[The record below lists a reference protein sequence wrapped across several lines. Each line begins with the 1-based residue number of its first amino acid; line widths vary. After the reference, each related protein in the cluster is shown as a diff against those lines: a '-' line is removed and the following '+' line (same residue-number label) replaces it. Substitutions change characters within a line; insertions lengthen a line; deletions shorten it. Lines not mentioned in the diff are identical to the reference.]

1 MYESITFV
9 QGGKVWKKL
18 RHRARNDLFW
28 FVTKVLGMEGKFPIT
43 EQAHYPMCVF
53 AERKTGIPEVDNA
66 RVQMLQLPRGLG
78 KSVFITNGRCTQ
90 RLIQNR
96 NWSIGIANES
106 GDKAKSFLNA
116 IKNNFESNEFLQAL
130 FPECIPN
137 FNKTEWSANRIVIQR
152 AKGFNDPINPSVLA
166 VGIGSQT
173 AGLHMNEWILDDL
186 ISEDAAENAMA
197 GHFTEIAKVNRWVRY
212 MQPLLKRP
220 KRDPITFIC
229 TPWYLED
236 TYHYVVEELY
246 GKDEVEEWFNW
257 TITLP
262 SGDTRMIP
270 ILVKGE
276 IAVFRDPAIMSN
288 GHALIPEL
296 YTLDELE
303 RMQRE
308 DPYFFA
314 SQYLL
319 QPSAGEASD
328 FKEEWLK
335 EYNWSGTHQIVFRN
349 FDNRTQFE
357 NVNDLTNIISVDT
370 AISESKSAA
379 RSAITVVG
387 TNGNEQFLLEAW
399 TSRVGATDLAQ
410 QIIDFY
416 LRYNPY
422 RIVIETVAYQG
433 ALIEVLDLL
442 CAQQQV
448 KGNLPI
454 YEHRT
459 GSQSRKDIRIR
470 GLEPYFKKGLFY
482 YHKAQTEFY
491 NEYCNFP
498 NIKNRD
504 LLDALS
510 FQRDVWEKLAN
521 RDPNRSGGMIQEW
534 QSRGKS
540 QIDKI
545 RQSFKKRGIVG

>member
-1 MYESITFV
+1 MTESITFT
-9 QGGKVWKKL
+9 QGDKTWKKL
-18 RHRARNDLFW
+18 RKRSREDLYW

-53 AERKTGIPEVDNA
+53 AERKTGIPEVDGA

-90 RLIQNR
+90 RLVQNR

-137 FNKTEWSANRIVIQR
+137 FGKTEWSSTRIVINR

-197 GHFTEIAKVNRWVRY
+197 GHFTEIEKVNRWLRY

-229 TPWYLED
+229 TPWYKDD
-236 TYHYVVEELY
+236 TYTYAVEDLF
-246 GKDEVEEWFNW
+246 GKDEPEEWFNW
-257 TITLP
+257 TVTLP
-262 SGDTRMIP
+262 SGATRMIP
-270 ILVKGE
+270 LMVKGE
-276 IAVFRDPAIMSN
+276 IAVFKDPAIMSN
-288 GHALIPEL
+288 GQALMPEL
-296 YTLDELE
+296 YTLEELE

-319 QPSAGEASD
+319 EPSTGEASD
-328 FKEEWLK
+328 FKKEWLK
-335 EYNWSGTHQIVFRN
+335 EFEWSGTHQIRFRN
-349 FDNRTQFE
+349 FDNRIQFE
-357 NVNDLTNIISVDT
+357 NVNDLTNIISIDP

-379 RSAITVVG
+379 RSAITVVA

-399 TSRVGATDLAQ
+399 TGRVGATDLAQ

-416 LRYNPY
+416 QRYKPY
-422 RIVIETVAYQG
+422 RIVIESVAYQI
-433 ALIEVLDLL
+433 ALAEVLELL
-442 CAQQQV
+442 CKQQNIT
-448 KGNLPI
+448 GNLPI
-454 YEHRT
+454 YEHKT
-459 GSQSRKDIRIR
+459 GSQTRKTLRIR

-482 YHKAQTEFY
+482 YHKNQSEFY

-498 NIKNRD
+498 NVKHRD

-510 FQRDVWEKLAN
+510 FQPELWERLAN

-534 QSRGKS
+534 KSRS
-540 QIDKI
+540 TTQINRI
-545 RQSFKKRGIVG
+545 RESFSRRGRV